1 MISKYDILKECT
13 GFQWDRNNSFKN
25 WHNHNVTKAEC
36 EEVFFNRPIAI
47 TDDIKHSQDEKRFIA
62 YGKTNKQRKI
72 FMVFTVRT
80 NLIRVI
86 SARDMEPN
94 EKRRYKRYEKKKTT

>member
-25 WHNHNVTKAEC
+25 WHKHNVTKAEC
-36 EEVFFNRPIAI
+36 EEVLFNRPIAI

-94 EKRRYKRYEKKKTT
+94 EKRRYQRYEKKKTT